1 MDKLKKYIR
10 EYVKYLYDLKATDGK
25 EDYQWKHPSDVE
37 HPIDMKNYR
46 R

>member
-1 MDKLKKYIR
+1 MA
-10 EYVKYLYDLKATDGK
+10 LYNAKMKDGE
-25 EDYQWKHPSDVE
+25 EDFQWKHPSDVE